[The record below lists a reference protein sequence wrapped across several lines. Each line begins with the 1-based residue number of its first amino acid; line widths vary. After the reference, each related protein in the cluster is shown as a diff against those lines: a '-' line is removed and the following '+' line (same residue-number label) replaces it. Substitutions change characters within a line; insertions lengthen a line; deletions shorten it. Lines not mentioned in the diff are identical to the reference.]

1 MQRVVYLD
9 LKSIFARF
17 FRASSEF
24 LKYKKQTVRYRV
36 NLLVISHACSRP
48 VVGTERIQ
56 IAITTAKFFNAI
68 DLSQAAS
75 SIKFPPQ

>member
-17 FRASSEF
+17 LRASSEF

-48 VVGTERIQ
+48 VVGTERLQ
-56 IAITTAKFFNAI
+56 IES
-68 DLSQAAS
+68 LRLYS
-75 SIKFPPQ
+75 SMRVTYSKSLLQ